1 MSGRSVLRRALQ
13 KVLPATGGL
22 SQRCFGVCG
31 DGRQMKSSAV
41 AAAWLTFSGG
51 LSKTTQAFGTRDA
64 ETAHCRR
71 SEGRRHSTGSPRKQE
86 TKPCGIPRDARIRR
100 SIMQALR
107 NPSVIKRQRDFD
119 KSGHARGGLGVAD
132 IRLDRTHQN
141 GLNAIG
147 RSKGSPNRFDFHRI
161 AYGRSGAM
169 SFHVLDAGGGHAASA
184 SAARM
189 RLV

>member
-1 MSGRSVLRRALQ
+1 MSGRSSFDVPFR
-13 KVLPATGGL
+13 KSLPATGGL

-31 DGRQMKSSAV
+31 DGQQMNISRGGCV
-41 AAAWLTFSGG
+41 AHIFWRALQDDAGV
-51 LSKTTQAFGTRDA
+51 GTRDA
-64 ETAHCRR
+64 ETAHCREVR
-71 SEGRRHSTGSPRKQE
+71 AVAIPLAHLGSK
-86 TKPCGIPRDARIRR
+86 TNPCGIPRDARIRR

-147 RSKGSPNRFDFHRI
+147 RSKGSPDRFDFHRI

-169 SFHVLDAGGGHAASA
+169 SFHVLDAGGGHAGVGI
-184 SAARM
+184 AARM